1 MEQLINKVL
10 DTMTKA
16 GLVEVEVSARH
27 VHLTEEDVEKLFG
40 KGQVL
45 HEKRPLSQKGQF
57 LSEERVTLTGPK
69 GKKERVAVLG
79 PVRKATQV
87 ELSVS
92 DCVAL
97 GVQAPLRESGDVKGS
112 APMIIE
118 GPAGSIAISEGTIVA
133 HNHIHVPTEVAKMLQ
148 ISDKEHVSVKILS
161 ERPVTFGYQACG
173 RIYETCGGI
182 RDEDLSC
189 QRKTESGIRP
199 GDCLHCSCGIR

>member
-1 MEQLINKVL
+1 M
-10 DTMTKA
+10 
-16 GLVEVEVSARH
+16 
-27 VHLTEEDVEKLFG
+27 
-40 KGQVL
+40 
-45 HEKRPLSQKGQF
+45 
-57 LSEERVTLTGPK
+57 TLTGPK

-97 GVQAPLRESGDVKGS
+97 WGTDAASGIRRCEGLCPYDYR
-112 APMIIE
+112 

-161 ERPVTFGYQACG
+161 ERPVTFDDVIVRVSDAFNFRMHIDFDEANAASVRGFTLG
-173 RIYETCGGI
+173 KII
-182 RDEDLSC
+182 RK
-189 QRKTESGIRP
+189 R
-199 GDCLHCSCGIR
+199 

>member
-1 MEQLINKVL
+1 MEQLIRKVL
-10 DTMTKA
+10 DTITNA

-27 VHLTEEDVEKLFG
+27 VHLTQEDVEKLFG

-45 HEKRPLSQKGQF
+45 HEKRPLSQKGQY
-57 LSEERVTLTGPK
+57 LSEERVTLIATEREKGTG
-69 GKKERVAVLG
+69 GSAC

-97 GVQAPLRESGDVKGS
+97 GVQAPLRESGDVKDS

-133 HNHIHVPTEVAKMLQ
+133 HNHIHVPTEVAERLQ
-148 ISDKEHVSVKILS
+148 LSDKEHVSVKILT
-161 ERPVTFGYQACG
+161 ERPVTFDDV
-173 RIYETCGGI
+173 II
-182 RDEDLSC
+182 RVSDAFNFKMHIDFDEANAASVKGFTLG
-189 QRKTESGIRP
+189 KIIR
-199 GDCLHCSCGIR
+199 RE